1 MRQNDVVRELR
12 VHVRL
17 DVLRL
22 TPSCR
27 SVFFAL
33 PELLAV
39 LAFDVDRQLEQR
51 TGNQTDE
58 QIDGMK
64 AGQRIC
70 KGRAEHGKAVCQ
82 LVDELRAG
90 SETKHG
96 GDLIRKVKGKD
107 IREVQK
113 NELLHIGFVH
123 SSTPRSLVLTL
134 TFSLCCA
141 LLWAFS

>member
-1 MRQNDVVRELR
+1 MRQDDVVGKLR

-22 TPSCR
+22 APSCR

-33 PELLAV
+33 PELFA
-39 LAFDVDRQLEQR
+39 AFALDIDRQLEQR

-82 LVDELRAG
+82 LVDECCAG
-90 SETKHG
+90 SETKHS
-96 GDLIRKVKGKD
+96 GDLIRKVEGED
-107 IREVQK
+107 IRKVQK
-113 NELLHIGFVH
+113 NELLHIGLVH

-141 LLWAFS
+141 LL

>member
-1 MRQNDVVRELR
+1 
-12 VHVRL
+12 
-17 DVLRL
+17 
-22 TPSCR
+22 
-27 SVFFAL
+27 L

-39 LAFDVDRQLEQR
+39 LALEIDRQLEKR

-70 KGRAEHGKAVCQ
+70 KGSAEYSKAVCQ

-96 GDLIRKVKGKD
+96 GDLIREVEGED
-107 IREVQK
+107 IR
-113 NELLHIGFVH
+113 
-123 SSTPRSLVLTL
+123 
-134 TFSLCCA
+134 
-141 LLWAFS
+141 

>member
-1 MRQNDVVRELR
+1 M
-12 VHVRL
+12 
-17 DVLRL
+17 
-22 TPSCR
+22 
-27 SVFFAL
+27 

-39 LAFDVDRQLEQR
+39 LTLDVDCQLEQR

-58 QIDGMK
+58 QINGIK

-70 KGRAEHGKAVCQ
+70 KGRTEHGKAICQ
-82 LVDELRAG
+82 LVDECCAG
-90 SETKHG
+90 SETKHS
-96 GDLIRKVKGKD
+96 GDLIRKVEGED
-107 IREVQK
+107 IRKVQK
-113 NELLHIGFVH
+113 NELLHIGLVH

>member
-1 MRQNDVVRELR
+1 MPKEPELKAR
-12 VHVRL
+12 DKV
-17 DVLRL
+17 VLRMKREGAVEEPL
-22 TPSCR
+22 TAGNEQRVSKRPEDAELVKPAETAAPSEALSAEEQKKVQMR
-27 SVFFAL
+27 PVFFAL

-90 SETKHG
+90 SETKH
-96 GDLIRKVKGKD
+96 
-107 IREVQK
+107 
-113 NELLHIGFVH
+113 
-123 SSTPRSLVLTL
+123 
-134 TFSLCCA
+134 
-141 LLWAFS
+141 W